1 MAILK
6 ETVFGNLK
14 VQIGTYSSA
23 STTATITTGFK
34 YVAYASLVSAGSAT
48 CPYVTSGTSGTV
60 TATTA
65 SSDTGTYMIIG
76 L

>member
-1 MAILK
+1 MAITK

-14 VQIGTYSSA
+14 VQIGTYSA
-23 STTATITTGFK
+23 TGTAVSIATGLKAVFF
-34 YVAYASLVSAGSAT
+34 AGLVSAGSAT
-48 CPYVTSGTSGTV
+48 CPYVTSGTAGTV
-60 TATTA
+60 AAVTA